1 MNYRIYKHLFSIF
14 SITFKE
20 FLEIIIMK
28 ISLSL
33 LSFLSSMYLS
43 CMTEKNS
50 IMKRG
55 TRRGRRSLSPLFS
68 FLCLFHTTDFSS
80 IACKISP
87 SSDHSCDVFHLFL
100 FFHALLSPLLPCLPS
115 SLAHVCLRT
124 WGKGGDLSPFP
135 SLLLFPAHTWAHVG
149 EGEISFPLS
158 FLSRVTE
165 IISIIRL
172 LSLSRVTEI
181 FHRV

>member
-1 MNYRIYKHLFSIF
+1 
-14 SITFKE
+14 
-20 FLEIIIMK
+20 MK

-55 TRRGRRSLSPLFS
+55 TRRGRWSLSPLFS
-68 FLCLFHTTDFSS
+68 FLCLFHATDFSS
-80 IACKISP
+80 IACNISP
-87 SSDHSCDVFHLFL
+87 SSDHSCDIFHLFL
-100 FFHALLSPLLPCLPS
+100 FFRTLLSPLIPRLPS
-115 SLAHVCLRT
+115 SLAHACLCTR
-124 WGKGGDLSPFP
+124 GRGGDLSPFP
-135 SLLLFPAHTWAHVG
+135 SLLLFPAHAWAHVG

-158 FLSRVTE
+158 FLSRVTK
-165 IISIIRL
+165 IISIVGL
-172 LSLSRVTEI
+172 LSLSRVTQI